1 MLDIGF
7 SEILLIFV
15 LGLIVLGPEKL
26 PRVAAQVG
34 RWIGRAR
41 SMARQFR
48 EQLEEE
54 VTVEETRKKSTKSS
68 GTTGGGE
75 GSGDTAG
82 TGAPGAAGEA
92 GATGGAGTGAAAS
105 TGAGGT
111 ETVGEAG
118 SGSAGDGIPQASSG
132 SGSMTG
138 AGTPDSSQ
146 QSAST
151 EAPHQ
156 DLTNEPWPYVAPPPP
171 PEVSDI
177 FHDVLKT
184 PVPGAATAPLTGDS
198 AATGATRVPPPEP
211 VPSAEVQWPHDH
223 EIPESTTEKVS
234 AEAPLS
240 THEHGP

>member
-41 SMARQFR
+41 AMARQFR

-54 VTVEETRKKSTKSS
+54 VTVEETRKKTQKASST
-68 GTTGGGE
+68 
-75 GSGDTAG
+75 TA
-82 TGAPGAAGEA
+82 TNEGEA
-92 GATGGAGTGAAAS
+92 GGGGTGGTTAAS
-105 TGAGGT
+105 AS
-111 ETVGEAG
+111 ETG
-118 SGSAGDGIPQASSG
+118 SGTVSTPGTSEGVGSSTPDNTSQHSASS
-132 SGSMTG
+132 
-138 AGTPDSSQ
+138 
-146 QSAST
+146 

-156 DLTNEPWPYVAPPPP
+156 DLTNEPWPYASPAPP

-184 PVPGAATAPLTGDS
+184 PVPGAATVPSS
-198 AATGATRVPPPEP
+198 AGASSEGAAGSARALPPESP
-211 VPSAEVQWPHDH
+211 PSAQVQWSHDH
-223 EIPESTTEKVS
+223 EFSEATTEKVS
-234 AEAPLS
+234 SEDPLS
-240 THEHGP
+240 THERGP